1 MSDNAAAAAAADD
14 DDDDNDDGSDEF
26 QSYSDDRSA
35 LFIIQ
40 VNIQF
45 NIPRLSNNYYSD
57 VGQNSVSTKCP
68 YKVFR
73 VV

>member
-1 MSDNAAAAAAADD
+1 MSDNAAAAAD

-26 QSYSDDRSA
+26 QSLSDDRSA

-40 VNIQF
+40 VNMQF
-45 NIPRLSNNYYSD
+45 NIPRLTNNYSSH
-57 VGQNSVSTKCP
+57 VGQNSVSTN
-68 YKVFR
+68 KVSIHR